1 MRFCWHRSSAGADG
15 KGRPH
20 HTRSRARAREPQS
33 RSRNRRSCHCSNC
46 RQGGA
51 RERRWNSRGKRRTLN
66 PSLFCDVV
74 NQGLR
79 PSCFAIH
86 PLLDDAK
93 VAPIIRVP
101 VRGRVIRIRVR
112 ETVGRASVPMAAKA
126 ERANDVGKH
135 EVSVVRVIR
144 AA

>member
-20 HTRSRARAREPQS
+20 NSRSRSRARYSHS

-66 PSLFCDVV
+66 PSFFCDVV

-93 VAPIIRVP
+93 VAPIIREP
-101 VRGRVIRIRVR
+101 VRGRVSRSRVR
-112 ETVGRASVPMAAKA
+112 ETVGRASVPIAAKA
-126 ERANDVGKH
+126 ERANDVGIH